1 MYKTTYCLILY
12 LESYNDCLKSIV
24 NFLTTLFLSSKAG
37 NKSFNNFCLLII
49 SSNFSIINFKF
60 FKLNT
65 LISIFDF
72 DFPFVVADVINS
84 IKIGINSVIF
94 FLVNNDEFVLMVAM
108 VSFSFYFSFSSY
120 FKIIFNIIN
129 DANKFEFELA
139 SIGILINEYNVIGRI
154 SDN

>member
-49 SSNFSIINFKF
+49 SSNFQLLISNS
-60 FKLNT
+60 LNLIL

-72 DFPFVVADVINS
+72 DFPFVVVADVINS

-108 VSFSFYFSFSSY
+108 VSFSFFF
-120 FKIIFNIIN
+120 FF
-129 DANKFEFELA
+129 FFFF
-139 SIGILINEYNVIGRI
+139 
-154 SDN
+154 